1 MTAHGAQLTIREAAE
16 ALGVS
21 TRTVRRRIKEGEL
34 SATKE
39 PHGKQEVW
47 MIDGAE
53 LARYAQ
59 ATGQTLTLTLDSPG
73 QPLTTQ
79 DGDPGQRGAASPQV
93 PTSDEGRQGG
103 NGQATAA
110 AMDSLRQEVERQR
123 LTIAAVEGERD
134 YLRER
139 LTHTLEQVGNLTEAV
154 TRLALPPHED
164 DEGAQGEAPAR
175 RSFWTWLLGRR
186 GA

>member
-1 MTAHGAQLTIREAAE
+1 MTAHAAQLTIREAAE

-21 TRTVRRRIKEGEL
+21 TRTVRRRIKDGEL

-39 PHGKQEVW
+39 PSGKQDVW

-59 ATGQTLTLTLDSPG
+59 ATGQDLELTKDSPRQPLAGTLDNE
-73 QPLTTQ
+73 
-79 DGDPGQRGAASPQV
+79 GQRGAQSPRV
-93 PTSDEGRQGG
+93 PSVVIGQDGG
-103 NGQATAA
+103 NGSADAATL
-110 AMDSLRQEVERQR
+110 DNLSQEVERQR
-123 LTIAAVEGERD
+123 LTIAAITEDRD

-154 TRLALPPHED
+154 TRLALPAH
-164 DEGAQGEAPAR
+164 DEGAQDPGR
-175 RSFWTWLLGRR
+175 RSFWQWFLGR
-186 GA
+186 

>member
-1 MTAHGAQLTIREAAE
+1 MTGHSAQLTIREAAE

-34 SATKE
+34 SGTKE
-39 PHGKQEVW
+39 PHGKQDVW

-59 ATGQTLTLTLDSPG
+59 ATGQTLTLTIDSHG
-73 QPLTTQ
+73 QPSTAP
-79 DGDPGQRGAASPQV
+79 DGDPGQRGATGPQV
-93 PTSDEGRQGG
+93 PTPDPGQQDG

-110 AMDSLRQEVERQR
+110 EVDSLRQEVERQR
-123 LTIAAVEGERD
+123 LTIAAVAEERD
-134 YLRER
+134 YLRDR

-154 TRLALPPHED
+154 TRLALPPHEETD
-164 DEGAQGEAPAR
+164 GPTELEPVK
-175 RSFWTWLLGRR
+175 RR
-186 GA
+186 GFWQWFLGS